1 MTVAPTAPPTGE
13 QGPEAGAHPLR
24 FEVTARCGPAR
35 TGVLHVRGQAIPTP
49 MFMPVGTRAAVKG
62 VEPEAL
68 ERLGYRLILA
78 NTYHL
83 LVRPGPERIR
93 ELGGL
98 HRFMSWDRALLTDS
112 GGFQAFSL
120 TGLCRLS
127 EEGVEFRSH
136 LDGSRHRLTPER
148 TVEVQEIY
156 GSDVLM
162 PLDVCLGLPA
172 ERTALAE
179 AMERTTRWLK
189 RSKAALADPLRHAL
203 FGIVQGGTEEDLR
216 LAHAQ
221 QVAELDL
228 PGYAIGGLS
237 VGEATERM
245 HACAALTAAAL
256 PEDRPRYLM
265 GVGTP
270 EDLVACA
277 LAGIDLFDCVL
288 PTRTA
293 RTGRLCTR
301 YGDLVIKNA
310 CHAADPGPPD
320 PSCGCETCRRFSRAY
335 LRHLLLNGDPLAV
348 RLNTVHNL
356 SYYATLMAELRAAI
370 ATGEVQR
377 FSARFRA
384 DRSQWGVRK
393 KG

>member
-1 MTVAPTAPPTGE
+1 MRFTVAS
-13 QGPEAGAHPLR
+13 
-24 FEVTARCGPAR
+24 RCGPAR
-35 TGVLHVRGQAIPTP
+35 TGLLQVRGQQIRTP
-49 MFMPVGTRAAVKG
+49 AFMPVGTRAAVKG

-68 ERLGYRLILA
+68 ERMGYRLILA

-83 LVRPGPERIR
+83 LVRPGPEFIR
-93 ELGGL
+93 QLGGL
-98 HRFMSWDRALLTDS
+98 HRFMSWDGAILTDS

-120 TGLCRLS
+120 SGLSRIS

-156 GSDVLM
+156 GSDVIM

-172 ERTALAE
+172 SREALIE
-179 AMERTTRWLK
+179 AVQRTTRWLA
-189 RSKAALADPLRHAL
+189 RSVAAWREQDRHAL

-216 LAHAQ
+216 IAHAQ
-221 QVAELDL
+221 QLAELDL
-228 PGYAIGGLS
+228 PGYAVGGLS
-237 VGEATERM
+237 VGEKNEEM
-245 HACAALTAAAL
+245 HAVAGLTASHL
-256 PEDRPRYLM
+256 PPHRPRYLM

-277 LAGIDLFDCVL
+277 RQGIDLFDCVL

-301 YGDLVIKNA
+301 FGDVIIKNA
-310 CHAADPGPPD
+310 RHAADPGPLD
-320 PSCGCETCRRFSRAY
+320 PSCSCETCRRYSRAY
-335 LRHLLLNGDPLAV
+335 LRHLFLNRDPLAV
-348 RLNTVHNL
+348 RLHTVHNL
-356 SYYATLMAELRAAI
+356 SYYATLMEEIRRAI
-370 ATGEVQR
+370 EQGEVER
-377 FSARFRA
+377 FLARFRE
-384 DRSQWGVRK
+384 DRSRWGVRK